1 MVSRKTLT
9 VVLLSSLIVVSLAL
23 SRYSPET
30 DSFTG
35 LCVYSSD
42 SFSVLYNGSV
52 SLAVREHLELGNVY
66 RVEGRLRKTSRGL
79 WIDASSIV
87 LANVTFPLERVEG
100 AYWVTYYPQLL
111 TPARVRLAYP
121 LNVSKGELVRVYG
134 LSYGGKFY
142 PLRVEELGHSKEPRN
157 GMPYPLEGVVLYGG
171 NPATLWNGSE
181 AFRVYLPHGLS
192 LKPGQRVRVLGIV
205 RLYSTIT
212 LYVDSAGEI
221 RVLGYSEM
229 KPLNLAGIGEIA
241 TGECLV
247 IGRTSRY
254 LRLDCTSLKLY
265 GFSARVGDTVKFT
278 ALRRKSSLLC
288 LNCTVLRPREE
299 LPNAICSFEEGNF
312 ARISGRVAWVKVYK
326 NGFGI
331 ANITNGSCSILLK
344 LPSRLGVSLV
354 ENETVTA
361 YGSFTTY
368 RGRPAFEV
376 SSGDDICSGRHC

>member
-9 VVLLSSLIVVSLAL
+9 VVLLSSLLFVSLAL

-52 SLAVREHLELGNVY
+52 SLAVREHLEFGNVY
-66 RVEGRLRKTSRGL
+66 RVEGRLRKTKGGL

-87 LANVTFPLERVEG
+87 PANATFPLERVEG
-100 AYWVTYYPQLL
+100 AYWVSYYPQLL
-111 TPARVRLAYP
+111 TPGSIRLAYP
-121 LNVSKGELVRVYG
+121 LNISEGVIVIVEGLRYG
-134 LSYGGKFY
+134 SKFY
-142 PLRVEELGHSKEPRN
+142 PLKVTKLGYPEEPMN
-157 GMPYPLEGVVLYGG
+157 GMPYRLEGVVLYGG

-192 LKPGQRVRVLGIV
+192 LKPGQKVRVLGIV

-212 LYVDSAGEI
+212 LYVDSNEEI
-221 RVLGYSEM
+221 QILGYPEK
-229 KPLNLAGIGEIA
+229 KPLNSAGVGEIA

-247 IGRTSRY
+247 TWRTSRY
-254 LRLDCTSLKLY
+254 LRMNCTSLKLY
-265 GFSARVGDTVKFT
+265 GFSARVGDTVKFN

-288 LNCTVLRPREE
+288 LNCTILRPREE
-299 LPNAICSFEEGNF
+299 LHNSICSFEEGKF
-312 ARISGRVAWVKVYK
+312 ARISGRVAWVRVYK

-331 ANITNGSCSILLK
+331 ANVTNGSCSILLK
-344 LPSRLGVSLV
+344 LPSRLGVSIV
-354 ENETVTA
+354 KNENVTA
-361 YGSFTTY
+361 YGFFTTY
-368 RGRPAFEV
+368 RGRPAFKV
-376 SSGDDICSGRHC
+376 SSGDDICSERHC